1 MSNSLFS
8 SMRISAS
15 GLSAER
21 LRMDVIASNV
31 ANSNTTRTE
40 SGTAYRRKIAVFKE
54 NLDSELKPSGVKA
67 VAIREDNSEL
77 KAKYD
82 PTHPDANEE
91 GYVLMPN
98 VNILNEMADMIAASR
113 SYEANVNT
121 LNASKSM
128 FMKALGSI
136 SSIFVFK
143 IIICLV
149 VTIQYNI
156 FLLQCVNSPSASSDV
171 TPLLRLE
178 IMYSTTSSSLSVIIR
193 SICLELSPLVTLFIS
208 ILCIDIEIKV

>member
-54 NLDSELKPSGVKA
+54 NLDSELKPRGVKA

-77 KAKYD
+77 KGKYD

-113 SYEANVNT
+113 SYEANINT

-128 FMKALGSI
+128 FMKAL
-136 SSIFVFK
+136 
-143 IIICLV
+143 
-149 VTIQYNI
+149 
-156 FLLQCVNSPSASSDV
+156 
-171 TPLLRLE
+171 E
-178 IMYSTTSSSLSVIIR
+178 IGR
-193 SICLELSPLVTLFIS
+193 
-208 ILCIDIEIKV
+208 